1 MRRLLA
7 LPGTLAFAAVL
18 GGCGAD
24 AHEEAPVVATGEVI
38 AQAPP
43 NAVGADIERPAAPP
57 PKPAT
62 TKGGIPVPTGHAKP
76 PGLGAEP
83 VDPAPTPGPGD
94 KQQKGPDL

>member
-7 LPGTLAFAAVL
+7 LPTILAFAAVF

-24 AHEEAPVVATGEVI
+24 AHEDAPVAATGEVI

-43 NAVGADIERPAAPP
+43 NAIGADIDRPAAPP

-62 TKGGIPVPTGHAKP
+62 TKGGVPVPTGHAKP

-83 VDPAPTPGPGD
+83 VDPTPAPAPADQP
-94 KQQKGPDL
+94 QKGTDL